1 MLTISGFD
9 LNPTPV
15 FSITPEYYYYGNE
28 ILGGIFVMNIQ
39 GTYYADDSTDYNN
52 TVESFLNKNGEC
64 VLVSTDHECGTA
76 PLENCIGNVQSV
88 EISPAGSVLD
98 FTYNMVIH
106 ISKGATKNILIERSN
121 NLPEDLNASELDNII
136 INSYSENAD
145 ISYDNSN
152 MFVVANSIEKFASAF
167 GKVNISVNIGLV
179 NSDICDDKDTDYKKI
194 IRDFL
199 IKRVNSIVNKLK
211 INNPNNKLSLNIP
224 TTATLR
230 GSNGGLSISELN
242 GSATFELFICPFD
255 TNNKAIITVST
266 TSETNQI
273 TRQNKVS
280 LRGTIQGLA
289 DSDIFFERSGGTL
302 SNAQSALNSLKTVKP
317 ETINSVLDG
326 SCGVATPLD
335 VDTCFGLVKSSTT
348 EETNN
353 GRIQF
358 ELVYEDIEKCIK
370 QGYRIITEYEEK
382 PPIKKYVEHL
392 IPGRTNTLVYYSDS
406 LSAKRYKL
414 TVKTR
419 IKSCGDDISI
429 IKNVVDVE
437 FQKQKTEFNLGTTS
451 NLITLSSIKD
461 EGKYSY
467 AKTEE
472 YIECV

>member
-15 FSITPEYYYYGNE
+15 FSVTPEYYYYGNE

-64 VLVSTDHECGTA
+64 VLVSTDHVCGTA
-76 PLENCIGNVQSV
+76 PLEDCIGNVQSV

-106 ISKGATKNILIERSN
+106 ISKGATKNILIERSS
-121 NLPEDLNASELDNII
+121 NLPADLNGSELNDVM

-152 MFVVANSIEKFASAF
+152 MFVVANSREKFASAF
-167 GKVNISVNIGLV
+167 GKVNITVNIGLV
-179 NSDICDDKDTDYKKI
+179 NSDICDDKDTDYKQI

-224 TTATLR
+224 STATLR
-230 GSNGGLSISELN
+230 GSNGSLSISELN
-242 GSATFELFICPFD
+242 GSATFELFICPLE

-280 LRGTIQGLA
+280 LRGTIQGL
-289 DSDIFFERSGGTL
+289 SSSKEFFAKSGGNL
-302 SNAQSALNSLKTVKP
+302 ANAQSALNSLKTVKP
-317 ETINSVLDG
+317 ETINSV
-326 SCGVATPLD
+326 LD

-429 IKNVVDVE
+429 IKNAVDVE
-437 FQKQKTEFNLGTTS
+437 FQKQKIEFSLGTTS

-472 YIECV
+472 YIECL

>member
-1 MLTISGFD
+1 MLTVSGFD
-9 LNPTPV
+9 LNPTPA
-15 FSITPEYYYYGNE
+15 FSVTPEYYYYGNE
-28 ILGGIFVMNIQ
+28 IIGGIFVMSIQ
-39 GTYYADDSTDYNN
+39 GTYYADDATDYNN

-76 PLENCIGNVQSV
+76 PLEDCIGNIQSV

-106 ISKGATKNILIERSN
+106 ISKGETKNILIKRST
-121 NLPEDLNASELDNII
+121 NLPGDLNSQELSDII

-152 MFVVANSIEKFASAF
+152 MFVVANSREKFASAF
-167 GKVNISVNIGLV
+167 GKVNISVNIGLL
-179 NSDICDDKDTDYKKI
+179 NTDICDDKNTDYKSI
-194 IRDFL
+194 IRNLL
-199 IKRVNSIVNKLK
+199 IKRVNSIVNELK
-211 INNPNNKLSLNIP
+211 INNPNNKLSLNVP

-242 GSATFELFICPFD
+242 GSATFELFICPFQ

-289 DSDIFFERSGGTL
+289 NSKQFFQKSGGNL
-302 SNAQSALNSLKTVKP
+302 ANAHSALNSLKTVKP
-317 ETINSVLDG
+317 EIITSVLDG
-326 SCGVATPLD
+326 SCGATTPLD

-419 IKSCGDDISI
+419 IKSCEDQLSVIKTAVDI
-429 IKNVVDVE
+429 E
-437 FQKQKTEFNLGTTS
+437 FQKQKTEFNLGTES
-451 NLITLSSIKD
+451 NLITLSSIID

-467 AKTEE
+467 SKTEE
-472 YIECV
+472 YIECL